1 MVADLRIELRAPM
14 ASARIL
20 LVCSLVAALAACR
33 TEAPRQSLKDHGAA
47 APAVR
52 APAAVAA
59 PAPAPAAVTAPA
71 PPPARTPGSGD
82 GRVRPDQGSA
92 SRPVLGPV
100 PRIPRRRQTEIV
112 RGEALRRQRLPADRL
127 PDLPTLSCIPS
138 SRDAVRVLRKR
149 KSDGDASARPR
160 PISPRTNL
168 NGLGYS
174 LPPAPPERRSCSRHQ
189 PCAPYVI
196 SSDR

>member
-1 MVADLRIELRAPM
+1 M

-71 PPPARTPGSGD
+71 PPPARTPAAAMAESDQTKDQLHAQCWDRYREYLVGD
-82 GRVRPDQGSA
+82 KPRSFEEKLSA
-92 SRPVLGPV
+92 DSACRLIVCPTC
-100 PRIPRRRQTEIV
+100 PR
-112 RGEALRRQRLPADRL
+112 
-127 PDLPTLSCIPS
+127 
-138 SRDAVRVLRKR
+138 
-149 KSDGDASARPR
+149 
-160 PISPRTNL
+160 
-168 NGLGYS
+168 
-174 LPPAPPERRSCSRHQ
+174 
-189 PCAPYVI
+189 
-196 SSDR
+196 